1 MSSLSLIFAGLGAV
15 AAAVGSGVL
24 LARCFRGPRADVIAW
39 SVALLGLLIS
49 LGSQVLG
56 YAVGFDGAM
65 FRAME
70 LGGQVIAPLALIL
83 ALSEVAA
90 RGLAARFCAR
100 VYIPALAIVAV
111 VVLTLDQLASVTFTK
126 AWPDPAVFYEA
137 PPKYVLM
144 FAIAPVT
151 VLVTLIAVGVVIA
164 RSGEP
169 GWNAV
174 LPAQLAGGTAAVL
187 LAYPALTLLVNF
199 GTRVN
204 LPVHSVFSLL
214 CAVATGLIW
223 YAGVRTGRLRL
234 GALHGRGSGRAV
246 NDGDGWGSSG
256 WRGGDDPGDF
266 DRRADSGRAD
276 SRRDG
281 SSRNEPGRRSDYD
294 QPAEAGDWD
303 DYGRRGDFDRS
314 YQLDQT
320 GDLDRYGGD
329 PEQGVYRG
337 SGLYRADRAGDS
349 AREVPERDD
358 EYGYGWQPGDD
369 QDGGRGEPD
378 GGFDERDGGFDD
390 RHGGF
395 DDRDGFG
402 TGDFDFG
409 HEAPGWDDRPGDDTP
424 PARPGSDLPV
434 PGYPGQPMGEWPGSG
449 RESDTFAAGGPAGP
463 EGPRA
468 ELFGQIAIYTL
479 LEDRVHEFDQLT
491 ERVVGLV
498 RSSEPDTLVFIIH
511 AVPSAPMQRILYEVY
526 RDRDAYERHRQQP
539 YVVRFEADRRPYVLA
554 TNVIELGLQQA
565 KVTPFPSVSEL
576 FGEPGYDTS
585 GFERPDYLRDYGRPS
600 ASQDGP
606 TRSW

>member
-1 MSSLSLIFAGLGAV
+1 MSSISLIFAGLGAV

-24 LARCFRGPRADVIAW
+24 LARCFRGPRADLIAW

-49 LGSQVLG
+49 LGSQALG

-90 RGLAARFCAR
+90 KGLAARFCAR
-100 VYIPALAIVAV
+100 VYIPALAIVAL
-111 VVLTLDQLASVTFTK
+111 VVLTLDQLASASFTK

-144 FAIAPVT
+144 FAIGPVT

-164 RSGEP
+164 RSGQP

-174 LPAQLAGGTAAVL
+174 LPAQLAGGAAAVL
-187 LAYPALTLLVNF
+187 LAYPALTLLANF
-199 GTRVN
+199 GIGVN
-204 LPVHSVFSLL
+204 LPVRSEFSLL
-214 CAVATGLIW
+214 CAAATGLIW

-234 GALHGRGSGRAV
+234 GALHRRGSGGA
-246 NDGDGWGSSG
+246 DGDADEWESPG
-256 WRGGDDPGDF
+256 RPGGDDTGGF
-266 DRRADSGRAD
+266 GRRADSQWDG
-276 SRRDG
+276 SRR
-281 SSRNEPGRRSDYD
+281 SEPSRASDYEQQAD
-294 QPAEAGDWD
+294 AGDWD
-303 DYGRRGDFDRS
+303 DYDRRGDFDRS
-314 YQLDQT
+314 HRMDQT

-337 SGLYRADRAGDS
+337 GGLYRPDPAGEGAPDF
-349 AREVPERDD
+349 AERGD
-358 EYGYGWQPGDD
+358 EYGYGWGPGGNPH
-369 QDGGRGEPD
+369 GGRGEPD
-378 GGFDERDGGFDD
+378 GGFDERDGAFE
-390 RHGGF
+390 
-395 DDRDGFG
+395 

-409 HEAPGWDDRPGDDTP
+409 HEPSGWADRPDEDTP
-424 PARPGSDLPV
+424 SVRHDSD
-434 PGYPGQPMGEWPGSG
+434 QD
-449 RESDTFAAGGPAGP
+449 RFAGGLAGP
-463 EGPRA
+463 EGSRA

-491 ERVVGLV
+491 ERVVNQV

-526 RDRDAYERHRQQP
+526 RDRDAYDRHRQQS

-585 GFERPDYLRDYGRPS
+585 GFERPDYLRDYGRPP